1 MILTATRDH
10 QDANCTLSTL
20 PVGAITFDIL
30 ELPWRPD
37 PPALCG
43 HPSDSCVPVGTYQL
57 VLHNTAA
64 HPNTWALVN
73 PAFGIYHEPGDIPD
87 GELARYAVLLHEG
100 NFPKDSLGCLLIG
113 RSRQLVNGEWMV
125 TDSRNAL
132 AAFKAAVP
140 WQEHTLILRSVV

>member
-20 PVGAITFDIL
+20 PVGSVNFDIL
-30 ELPWRPD
+30 ELPWRPN

-43 HPSDSCVPVGTYQL
+43 RLSDSCVPVGTYQL
-57 VLHNTAA
+57 VLHNTMA
-64 HPNTWALVN
+64 HPHTWALVN
-73 PAFGIYHEPGDIPD
+73 PAIGIYHEPGDITD
-87 GELARYAVLLHEG
+87 GEVARYAVLLHEG

-113 RSRQLVNGEWMV
+113 RSRELVNGAWMV

-140 WQEHTLILRSVV
+140 WQEHTLIVRSSI